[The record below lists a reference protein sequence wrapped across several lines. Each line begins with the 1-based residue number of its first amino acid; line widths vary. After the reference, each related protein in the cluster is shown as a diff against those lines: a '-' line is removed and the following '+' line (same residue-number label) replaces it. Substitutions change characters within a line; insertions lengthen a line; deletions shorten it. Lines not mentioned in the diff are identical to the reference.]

1 MDGFNFRNPTER
13 ETFPADAKVLQAMT
27 LALRACINSDV
38 QPIRVPDLIRTAR
51 MRLSAVRDKLEILSS
66 NPSTGKTL
74 ANYAENLSR
83 DLENGEFDSLQEFEL
98 RLGELERL
106 AATTEPLTLARVTE
120 CRALFAASM
129 QEYQLA
135 ADFCHQ
141 GAEIQALETFHRW
154 HLVHL
159 QATLL
164 ADYGRDFDDDAAL
177 QSSIDLLK
185 QKILPLAE
193 ELEEPRVLAASLQTL
208 GNVLGMIGQRRNG
221 TRQFEDAI
229 SAFGEALK
237 WLNPDTESMQWA
249 MVQNGLGN
257 ALGSLGQRCSD
268 DTLLQ
273 QSIEAF
279 EQALTKQSE
288 DLCAHDW
295 ASTMNNLA
303 AVLQSLGRKQ
313 GDPKLL
319 KRSVNS
325 YKAVLRVWTRT
336 DVPLDWATTM
346 DNLGTA
352 LRNLGEH
359 RRGPGTL
366 KQAVAAYNS
375 ALAERY
381 RELVPN
387 DWAMTHNNLG
397 AALHRLA
404 QRDESPDIMQ
414 RATEAY
420 EKTLTEWTREKVPMT
435 WAMTAANLAVARRE
449 YAEMTG
455 DIEAADKAVEEIQ
468 SAVDVFRSASHAQY
482 TELGE
487 EQLSKARLLL
497 ETLVAERDSEATE
510 NSTPTK
516 NDCPVA

>member
-1 MDGFNFRNPTER
+1 MGNLTER
-13 ETFPADAKVLQAMT
+13 ETFPEDAKVLQAMIP
-27 LALRACINSDV
+27 ALRACINSDV
-38 QPIRVPDLIRTAR
+38 QPVRIPGLIRTAR
-51 MRLSAVRDKLEILSS
+51 MRLSVVRDKLETLSS
-66 NPSTGKTL
+66 NSSTEKTL
-74 ANYAENLSR
+74 ANFAENLKR
-83 DLENGEFDSLQEFEL
+83 DLENGQCASLQDFEL
-98 RLGELERL
+98 QLRKLEQL

-120 CRALFAASM
+120 CRALVAASM
-129 QEYQLA
+129 QEHQLA
-135 ADFCHQ
+135 ADLCHQ
-141 GAEIQALETFHRW
+141 GAAIEALETVHKW
-154 HLVHL
+154 HFVHL

-164 ADYGRDFDDDAAL
+164 ADYGRDFDDDTAL
-177 QSSIDLLK
+177 QASIDLLK
-185 QKILPLAE
+185 HEILPLAE
-193 ELEEPRVLAASLQTL
+193 KLGESHVLAASFKTF

-221 TRQFEDAI
+221 TRYLEDAV

-237 WLNPDTESMQWA
+237 RLNPDTEPMQWA
-249 MVQNGLGN
+249 MVQNGRGN

-268 DTLLQ
+268 DKLLQ

-288 DLCAHDW
+288 DLCAYDW

-313 GDPKLL
+313 NDPKLL

-404 QRDESPDIMQ
+404 QREESSDIMH

-420 EKTLTEWTREKVPMT
+420 EQTLTEWTREKVPMT
-435 WAMTAANLAVARRE
+435 WAMTVANLGVARRE
-449 YAEMTG
+449 FAEMTG
-455 DIEAADKAVEEIQ
+455 DIDAADKAIEEIQ

-497 ETLVAERDSEATE
+497 EKLVAERDSEATE
-510 NSTPTK
+510 NSTPTS